1 MLELEGVLKH
11 YHGEGEEVRAVDGV
25 SFTIAPGEMLA
36 LLGPSG
42 SGKTTLL
49 LLIAALLRPEA
60 GAIRFQGRD
69 ITTISENQASEYLLR
84 DVGFVFQNFHLMPRV
99 SAVENAARKLL
110 IGGVGMRDAQ
120 ARASQWLERV
130 GLADRLEH
138 TPEKMSGGERQRV
151 AIARALAGEPGL
163 ILADEPTGNL
173 DSARSREIVQLLR
186 SVAHERGARVLL
198 VTHDRDAA
206 AIADR
211 CCTLH
216 DGKLIDGA
224 PDLPPDG
231 NAHDPFDVDAQ
242 TRSAHTRG

>member
-1 MLELEGVLKH
+1 LLELEGVVKH

-69 ITTISENQASEYLLR
+69 ITSITERQASEYLLR

-99 SAVENAARKLL
+99 SAIENAARKLL
-110 IGGVGMRDAQ
+110 IGGTGMRDAQ
-120 ARASQWLERV
+120 ARAIQWLERV

-173 DSARSREIVQLLR
+173 DSVRSREIVQLLR
-186 SVAHERGARVLL
+186 SVARERDARVLL
-198 VTHDRDAA
+198 VTHDREAA

-211 CCTLH
+211 CGTLR
-216 DGKLIDGA
+216 DGKLIDGD
-224 PDLPPDG
+224 PDPPPDG
-231 NAHDPFDVDAQ
+231 HAHEPFDARG
-242 TRSAHTRG
+242 RSAHARG